1 MKTYSSLSE
10 YEAFEI
16 PGVFHIVGILI
27 IQLHTLKKQKQNQ
40 HTILFN
46 VTKQLFYSVSA
57 LKTNLFQNSWK
68 PTSDIYN
75 NCK

>member
-1 MKTYSSLSE
+1 MKTYSSLRE

-46 VTKQLFYSVSA
+46 VTK
-57 LKTNLFQNSWK
+57 
-68 PTSDIYN
+68 
-75 NCK
+75 